1 MKTLAAVYWMIDGVS
16 WLCHVVADL
25 TCSSFILLT
34 SCILALPTYRLLGW
48 SSWRWCMVFQQ
59 NHDSTLTDA
68 LCGRWLTMVF
78 GHCLGSCRT
87 NALSV
92 AEKTRV
98 FSLGQTLESPASPRY
113 SLPGKCPQMKF
124 FDAWLGG
131 SCQLTTSRWCAIQ
144 QWDNYINMNPTRG
157 IHFFES
163 SKNSIVCSCLFTG
176 VISWIRPFWF
186 SPRSMEWGPRKRPTR
201 ALRATDCSASRISPE
216 VRRKQRGFVVVVGW
230 TTQYIL

>member
-1 MKTLAAVYWMIDGVS
+1 MTPHWPTRCAAGG
-16 WLCHVVADL
+16 L
-25 TCSSFILLT
+25 
-34 SCILALPTYRLLGW
+34 
-48 SSWRWCMVFQQ
+48 RWCLATA
-59 NHDSTLTDA
+59 SA
-68 LCGRWLTMVF
+68 LAEPMPFLSQKK
-78 GHCLGSCRT
+78 LGF
-87 NALSV
+87 
-92 AEKTRV
+92 

-216 VRRKQRGFVVVVGW
+216 VRRKQRGFVVVGW
-230 TTQYIL
+230 RGDFSRICHEKSSDTQFEDIFIPRCVFGSYNHSSV